1 MGPGSTMA
9 LQNLQR
15 DPQEAQAHVLLHS
28 VLVQRLQRHEQHVLS
43 SAPVFRLSA
52 AVLLWTAAALA
63 SACHLHQSVR
73 VCP

>member
-1 MGPGSTMA
+1 MT

-15 DPQEAQAHVLLHS
+15 DPEEAQAHILLHS
-28 VLVQRLQRHEQHVLS
+28 ILVQRLQRHEQHVLCG
-43 SAPVFRLSA
+43 APVLRLSA
-52 AVLLWTAAALA
+52 AVLPCTAAALA